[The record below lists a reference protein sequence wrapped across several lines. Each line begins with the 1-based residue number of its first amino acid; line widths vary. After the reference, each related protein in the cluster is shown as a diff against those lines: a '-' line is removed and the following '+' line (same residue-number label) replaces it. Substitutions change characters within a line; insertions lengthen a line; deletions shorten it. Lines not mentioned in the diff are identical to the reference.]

1 MWEIQASL
9 KDDVLPLNQ
18 AQRKTPSFGLNS
30 CILGGDF
37 GLCGKQKR
45 PTMLT
50 FFWNAQRAFWG
61 IDEQESEALFRN
73 SASELEVDL
82 NFMPLFDNQIH
93 NEHRFSEE
101 K

>member
-1 MWEIQASL
+1 MHGFTLQNYTQGALWEIQASL

-30 CILGGDF
+30 CVLGEGF

-50 FFWNAQRAFWG
+50 FF
-61 IDEQESEALFRN
+61 
-73 SASELEVDL
+73 
-82 NFMPLFDNQIH
+82 
-93 NEHRFSEE
+93 
-101 K
+101 